1 MFKNI
6 NKIKEVFMDKKI
18 ILSGIQSTGR
28 LQLGNYLGAIDNWVK
43 MQEEYN
49 CYYMIANLHSLT
61 VRNNPEEL
69 KNNTLKIIA
78 LYVAAGLDPEKNT
91 IFIQSQVKEHAE
103 LAWILN
109 CYTYMGE
116 LSRMTQFKDKSAKHA
131 DNINA
136 GLFTYPVLM
145 AGDILLY
152 KADLVPVGEDQK
164 QHLEIARDI
173 AERFNKIYGETF
185 VVPNP
190 YIPKVG
196 ARIMGLQ
203 DPTSKMSKS
212 CENPNDSIF
221 LIDTPELIVKKI
233 KKAVTDSE
241 GVVRFDIENK
251 PGISNL
257 MEIYSIL
264 ENKSLEDIEKEF
276 EGQNYGV
283 FKQKVA
289 DSIIKALE
297 SFHKK
302 YNELMENPKYLEEIC
317 KKGAKKAKEIASKTL
332 KEVYHKIGIIR

>member
-1 MFKNI
+1 
-6 NKIKEVFMDKKI
+6 MDKKI

-28 LQLGNYLGAIDNWVK
+28 LHLGNYLGAIDNWVK

-61 VRNNPEEL
+61 IRNNPEEL
-69 KNNTLKIIA
+69 KNNTKKIIA

-91 IFIQSQVKEHAE
+91 IFIQSQVKEHSE

-145 AGDILLY
+145 AADILLY

-164 QHLEIARDI
+164 QHLEITRDI

-185 VVPNP
+185 IMPEG
-190 YIPKVG
+190 YIRKST

-212 CENPNDSIF
+212 STNVNDVIF
-221 LIDTPELIVKKI
+221 LDDEPEVIRKKF

-241 GVVRFDIENK
+241 NIVRFDPENK

-257 MEIYSIL
+257 MCIYGAITGK
-264 ENKSLEDIEKEF
+264 NEKEIEEEF
-276 EGQNYGV
+276 SGLGYGA
-283 FKQKVA
+283 FKTAVGEKVVE
-289 DSIIKALE
+289 KLKPVQE
-297 SFHKK
+297 KYKK
-302 YNELMENPKYLEEIC
+302 LLENPKYLEEIYTR
-317 KKGAKKAKEIASKTL
+317 GAEKAKELAAKTL
-332 KEVYHKIGIIR
+332 EEVKNKIGIL

>member
-1 MFKNI
+1 
-6 NKIKEVFMDKKI
+6 MDKKI

-28 LQLGNYLGAIDNWVK
+28 LHLGNYLGAIDNWVK

-61 VRNNPEEL
+61 IRNNPEEL
-69 KNNTLKIIA
+69 KNNTKNIIA
-78 LYVAAGLDPEKNT
+78 LYVAAGLDSEKNT

-145 AGDILLY
+145 AADILLY

-164 QHLEIARDI
+164 QHLEITRNI

-185 VVPNP
+185 VMPEG
-190 YIPKVG
+190 YIRKST

-212 CENPNDSIF
+212 STNVNDVIF
-221 LIDTPELIVKKI
+221 LDDEPEVIMKKF

-241 GVVRFDIENK
+241 NVVRFDPENK

-257 MEIYSIL
+257 MCIYGAITGK
-264 ENKSLEDIEKEF
+264 NEKEIEEEF
-276 EGQNYGV
+276 SGLGYGA
-283 FKQKVA
+283 FKTAVGEKVVE
-289 DSIIKALE
+289 KLKPVQE
-297 SFHKK
+297 K
-302 YNELMENPKYLEEIC
+302 YKELLENPKYLEEIYTR
-317 KKGAKKAKEIASKTL
+317 GAEKARELASKTL
-332 KEVYHKIGIIR
+332 EEVKNKIGIL